1 MTQKYL
7 NNYETMAL
15 QIFRE
20 KVKDYFIGNKAKG
33 RISKRVFQE
42 NKTPQI
48 YEKRTFLTPQYAHVS
63 YNFG

>member
-7 NNYETMAL
+7 NNYETMSL

-42 NKTPQI
+42 NKTP
-48 YEKRTFLTPQYAHVS
+48 
-63 YNFG
+63 

>member
-7 NNYETMAL
+7 NNYETTAL

-48 YEKRTFLTPQYAHVS
+48 YEKRTFLTP
-63 YNFG
+63 

>member
-33 RISKRVFQE
+33 RISKREFQE

-48 YEKRTFLTPQYAHVS
+48 YEKRTFLTP
-63 YNFG
+63 